1 MFKLEKEDSRLN
13 IASKIFGWKKAEFRD
28 VARELQTTEEQL
40 LAFTDDEYL
49 EVMFMYADTI
59 GVCSWNSNFGYKD
72 LI

>member
-59 GVCSWNSNFGYKD
+59 GVCS
-72 LI
+72 